1 MSNRKSHFIVTLISF
16 VIVALLVVVAVG
28 VIFKYTS
35 GGNESFKT
43 FYVQYGSDKIL
54 STDTEKQMKL
64 ESGKLYYFEVG
75 YPLDVGKEEPRNY
88 SVSVLSNTNAN
99 FDFTADGEYLSWK
112 GDVPEL
118 SQYFGLTKQATS
130 FTLFVSDNTSLQ
142 TILQDMYAGKAV
154 NAPTV
159 QEIGTEY
166 LYTLVISSYNGKITY
181 KINLA
186 L

>member
-1 MSNRKSHFIVTLISF
+1 MTNKKNHFIVTLVSIL
-16 VIVALLVVVAVG
+16 IVALLIAVAVG
-28 VIFKYTS
+28 VILKYTR

-43 FYVQYGSDKIL
+43 FYVQYGNEKIL

-64 ESGKLYYFEVG
+64 ENGKLYYFEVG
-75 YPLDVGKEEPRNY
+75 YPLDVGKEEPRDY
-88 SVSVLSNTNAN
+88 SVNVMPNANAN
-99 FDFTADGEYLSWK
+99 FDFWADGECLAWK

-118 SQYFGLTKQATS
+118 SQYFGLTKQVTS
-130 FTLFVSDNTSLQ
+130 FTLLVPDNTSLQ
-142 TILQDMYAGKAV
+142 TILQGVYAGKTV